1 MMRIVLIMML
11 ALFSAATPAKVFV
24 PADIQQ
30 FKPAIPGEKP
40 IVFKADD
47 NPQIIT
53 GNEEWVVINYGKS
66 DLCPAGGFYLVNLKR
81 STYQFV
87 DAGTCSRRTRAAI
100 EVAAH
105 KNKNI
110 NLQLLTF
117 YVGTDIATRYPL
129 YGY

>member
-1 MMRIVLIMML
+1 MRIVLVVLL
-11 ALFSAATPAKVFV
+11 ALFSAYAPAKAFV

-47 NPQIIT
+47 DPQIVT
-53 GNEEWVVINYGKS
+53 RNEEWVVVNYGKS

-87 DAGTCSRRTRAAI
+87 DAGTCSARTRVAI
-100 EVAAH
+100 EVAPH

-110 NLQLLTF
+110 NIQLLTF
-117 YVGTDIATRYPL
+117 YVGNDIATRYPL